1 LGELSLFLNKK
12 EEKELNLKV
21 EIEIT
26 KGYEAFRWKTS
37 NESKFSSENF
47 QPMFRE
53 NDSSDGNDDA
63 SSFNYLFNHENLFI
77 KSHYIELNSEVMN
90 GLMNSNLLFRIVN
103 ADAVAA
109 AGGDAAKKDD
119 KKGGKG
125 GPAAVAP
132 PTTVES
138 LVEISIPFYAL
149 TLVKGGVLEINNQT
163 AFSQLASAFP
173 FFPSAPT
180 SFPSVN
186 SDQSNWNIKVI
197 MDSCMGE
204 YLLGSRIIQWKSASF
219 SNFPSSWTLH
229 APDVADPKAKV
240 QPSVQDLRTK
250 YLENIVK
257 NVANQGK
264 IASYTV
270 TVGGGNGGEEEADNI
285 VAQLSQL
292 FPIMS
297 LTNGKIEFDETQ
309 AAEVSMDEDIRN
321 RVDLW
326 KGTPFVSACFALF
339 SLISLSFSVCSDLGC
354 FVKYLSSSF
363 TMSSISIFD

>member
-37 NESKFSSENF
+37 NESKFASDTF

-53 NDSSDGNDDA
+53 NDSSASSDNNDA
-63 SSFNYLFNHENLFI
+63 ASFNYLFNHENLFI

-103 ADAVAA
+103 ADAVPVA
-109 AGGDAAKKDD
+109 AGGDAGKKDD

-132 PTTVES
+132 VTTVEA

-163 AFSQLASAFP
+163 SFSQFTSVFP
-173 FFPSAPT
+173 FFPSSPT
-180 SFPSVN
+180 CSSTVN
-186 SDQSNWNIKVI
+186 SDQSNWNIKLI

-204 YLLGSRIIQWKSASF
+204 YLLGSRILQWKSASF

-240 QPSVQDLRTK
+240 QPTAQDLRTK

-264 IASYTV
+264 IASYSV
-270 TVGGGNGGEEEADNI
+270 TVGGGNGNEEEGDNI

-297 LTNGKIEFDETQ
+297 LTNGKIEFNETQ
-309 AAEVSMDEDIRN
+309 ATEISIDEDIRN
-321 RVDLW
+321 RIDLW
-326 KGTPFVSACFALF
+326 KG
-339 SLISLSFSVCSDLGC
+339 
-354 FVKYLSSSF
+354 K
-363 TMSSISIFD
+363 